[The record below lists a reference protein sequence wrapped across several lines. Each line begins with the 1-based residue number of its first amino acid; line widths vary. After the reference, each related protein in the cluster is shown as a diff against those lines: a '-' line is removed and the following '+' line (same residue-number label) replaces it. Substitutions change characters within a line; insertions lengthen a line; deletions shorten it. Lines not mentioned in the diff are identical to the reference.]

1 MEVVR
6 LGNGEQCLCMV
17 FRQADDEQLVLIY
30 TKKEQLYRYLRGL
43 GAHAYR
49 SAGLCRFHAGIG
61 LD

>member
-30 TKKEQLYRYLRGL
+30 TKKE
-43 GAHAYR
+43 
-49 SAGLCRFHAGIG
+49 
-61 LD
+61 